1 MRSQSSKY
9 AQAALSGVRMA
20 EQNSYG
26 KEYGR
31 ICQQFP
37 PMVLVNGLKLSVAY
51 LQSKQ
56 KENNKQDLASQQFLK
71 DLGSAVDV
79 GSWEEITIN
88 KNMPVPQYLD
98 LTRRTLK
105 AVVWFKRYAEAILKV
120 DAADTLES

>member
-9 AQAALSGVRMA
+9 AQTALNGVRMA
-20 EQNSYG
+20 EQKSYG

-37 PMVLVNGLKLSVAY
+37 SLVLVNGLRLSVAY

-56 KENNKQDLASQQFLK
+56 KEDNKQGAAYQQFLR
-71 DLGSAVDV
+71 DFGSAVDV
-79 GSWEEITIN
+79 NNWVDIN
-88 KNMPVPQYLD
+88 NENMPIPQYLD

-105 AVVWFKRYAEAILKV
+105 AAVWFKRYAEAILKV
-120 DAADTLES
+120 ESTDGLES